1 MKQYK
6 VLKQKLK
13 LSYDEFHIL
22 RFLSNKC
29 NDTYNEALKNIK
41 MHYEKD
47 NKYINKYDNYNELSN
62 IDEAF
67 WLNNEIFQ
75 KTIFRANASFES
87 FFKLLEYQKR
97 II

>member
-29 NDTYNEALKNIK
+29 KDTYNEALKNIK
-41 MHYEKD
+41 MHYEKE

-67 WLNNEIFQ
+67 WLN
-75 KTIFRANASFES
+75 
-87 FFKLLEYQKR
+87 Y
-97 II
+97 